1 MGRPPPPPTPPPPTT
16 SVLPEDD
23 EDSGAVC
30 CGGCC
35 GGGNRCCARS
45 SWYFNFK
52 NLFCAKFESHLP
64 IRSWLLYVLV
74 LASLSLSILVFWLS
88 LYKSQEAGMAVRALR
103 EEQNETVAKLVDARL
118 AELR

>member
-1 MGRPPPPPTPPPPTT
+1 MLRAEQL
-16 SVLPEDD
+16 VLQLEKTLL
-23 EDSGAVC
+23 
-30 CGGCC
+30 
-35 GGGNRCCARS
+35 ARNS
-45 SWYFNFK
+45 NPSC
-52 NLFCAKFESHLP
+52 LL

>member
-1 MGRPPPPPTPPPPTT
+1 MLRAEQL
-16 SVLPEDD
+16 VFRFEKFLL
-23 EDSGAVC
+23 
-30 CGGCC
+30 
-35 GGGNRCCARS
+35 ARNS
-45 SWYFNFK
+45 NP
-52 NLFCAKFESHLP
+52 FCPL

>member
-1 MGRPPPPPTPPPPTT
+1 MLRAEQL
-16 SVLPEDD
+16 VLQLEK
-23 EDSGAVC
+23 SLL
-30 CGGCC
+30 
-35 GGGNRCCARS
+35 ARNS
-45 SWYFNFK
+45 NS
-52 NLFCAKFESHLP
+52 LCLP

-118 AELR
+118 AELRGERKSQPVYE

>member
-1 MGRPPPPPTPPPPTT
+1 M
-16 SVLPEDD
+16 
-23 EDSGAVC
+23 
-30 CGGCC
+30 
-35 GGGNRCCARS
+35 ARNS
-45 SWYFNFK
+45 NPSC
-52 NLFCAKFESHLP
+52 LL